1 MKPALLV
8 IDVQKEFFGGS
19 PITAKSLNDAIDY
32 INVAI
37 DLFRKKQLPVVCVQ
51 HVDEDEG
58 LVPGNVGFEV
68 PDHLKILP
76 TDLHIHKTYGNSFN
90 KTSLEDDLRKLG
102 VDTVIITGFCAE
114 FCVLAAYRGAE
125 DRDLTPILLRGALA
139 SATPENIRFVEN
151 ISSII
156 SYGAL
161 KKVLE

>member
-1 MKPALLV
+1 MPVPHKAALLGAV
-8 IDVQKEFFGGS
+8 ALLLLLEGCGNKEIPPPAGTKPTTVSKATEQRAEG
-19 PITAKSLNDAIDY
+19 
-32 INVAI
+32 V
-37 DLFRKKQLPVVCVQ
+37 PVPA
-51 HVDEDEG
+51 EE
-58 LVPGNVGFEV
+58 P
-68 PDHLKILP
+68 
-76 TDLHIHKTYGNSFN
+76 S
-90 KTSLEDDLRKLG
+90 EDDLRKLG